1 MTTLIKNRKKDFLIF
16 EKRKDE
22 FLRSIKEPKNLNYFF
37 LNKKGYNLNLIN
49 QFIKTDNQKKNI
61 SILDICII
69 LNNVI
74 PHYCYHFNLSIA
86 GNCRMCLVELSS
98 SFKPVVACAVD
109 LAPNQKISTDTFLVT
124 RARQGIMEFLL
135 VNHPLDCPICDQGG
149 ECDLQDQ
156 SLVYGSDRGRFYHI
170 NDLKRS
176 VTDIM
181 CNHFVKLIL
190 TRCIHCTRCVRF
202 LNEVAGDYTL
212 GMLGRGNSSEIG
224 LYTDSILTSELS
236 SNITDFCPVGAL
248 TIKPYALNKRPW
260 EEIYLES
267 IDLSDSLCVPLRVYS
282 NGKRISRILPQ
293 YNTDLDISWI
303 TERTRYLSDGLTVQ
317 QLDYPCIKVFSS
329 SIEKETIYEES
340 VYYDMFYDEN
350 YSILVYD
357 EVINSVWKKNTNM
370 MAISWKSIGYFI
382 LNKMKNQYGFLCSYY
397 TGEFLDLETMVY
409 IKESAL
415 YYGSNSLK
423 SLSEKTMNN
432 SVELVNEDFDSNYL
446 LKLSNFEKYE
456 NVFFVNLN
464 LRIENPILN
473 AKLRQKFVWDNNLKI
488 YYFGAKY
495 NLTYKYIQLG
505 VSTKNLLK
513 MVEGRYSLLN
523 NLKKTKKSNLVLY
536 NNNLKLLYKPTFHRS
551 LFNYLKTLNNSFE
564 IMYLSKTAAS
574 VGSLDISFNR
584 SIVKKKTLSLKKK
597 PNMNFNLFYFIGCND
612 IKVDSILLNKLKIAH
627 KTFFYQNSHGD
638 AYFNFVDYFFP
649 SYSFLERQSSYY
661 TNCFGILKKN
671 RQLLL
676 PRNAFV
682 QDDKDIVKLIHKMV
696 FDINFNSKGYMNKQN
711 NIALY
716 SYIPIY
722 LFAKRRMN
730 FYNLFENQITYS
742 SVYFYTYSSKNKNS
756 FKNSLLATYSAN
768 LNMISYLH
776 FSKKSNLKL

>member
-1 MTTLIKNRKKDFLIF
+1 MTTLIKNRKKDFLRF
-16 EKRKDE
+16 EKRREE
-22 FLRSIKEPKNLNYFF
+22 FLKTIKVPKNLNYFF

-49 QFIKTDNQKKNI
+49 QFIKTNSNKKNI
-61 SILDICII
+61 SILDICVI

-135 VNHPLDCPICDQGG
+135 VNHPLDCPVCDQGG

-156 SLVYGSDRGRFYHI
+156 SLIYGSDRGRFYHV

-224 LYTDSILTSELS
+224 LYTDSVLTSELS

-260 EEIYLES
+260 EEVYLES

-282 NGKRISRILPQ
+282 NGKKINRILPQ
-293 YNTDLDISWI
+293 YNTDLDLSWI
-303 TERTRYLSDGLTVQ
+303 TERTRYLSDGLSVQ
-317 QLDYPCIKVFSS
+317 QLDYPCVKVFSS
-329 SIEKETIYEES
+329 YFQRETMDEES
-340 VYYDMFYDEN
+340 FYFDFFYNESYGVYFFDEN
-350 YSILVYD
+350 KELDS
-357 EVINSVWKKNTNM
+357 EFNSNM

-415 YYGSNSLK
+415 YYGSNSIK
-423 SLSEKTMNN
+423 SLSEKCLNVSN
-432 SVELVNEDFDSNYL
+432 ELVNEDFDSNYF

-456 NVFFVNLN
+456 NIFFVNLN
-464 LRIENPILN
+464 LRLENPILN
-473 AKLRQKFVWDNNLKI
+473 AKLRQKFVWDNSLKI

-505 VSTKNLLK
+505 VSTKNLLR
-513 MVEGRYSLLN
+513 MVEGRYSILN
-523 NLKKTKKSNLVLY
+523 NLKKTKKSNLLLY
-536 NNNLKLLYKPTFHRS
+536 NNNLKLLYKSTFHRS
-551 LFNYLKTLNNSFE
+551 LFNYLKNLNNSFE
-564 IMYLSKTAAS
+564 IMYLPKTAAS

-584 SIVKKKTLSLKKK
+584 SIVKKKKINLKEKV
-597 PNMNFNLFYFIGCND
+597 NMNYSLFYFIGCND
-612 IKVDSILLNKLKIAH
+612 IKVNSFLLNKYKLAH

-638 AYFNFVDYFFP
+638 NFFNFADYFFP
-649 SYSFLERQSSYY
+649 SYSFLEKQSSYY
-661 TNCFGILKKN
+661 INCFGILKKN
-671 RQLLL
+671 RQLVL
-676 PRNAFV
+676 PRNEFV
-682 QDDKDIVKLIHKMV
+682 QEDKDIVKLIHKMI
-696 FDINFNSKGYMNKQN
+696 FDINFNSKAYVNKQN

-716 SYIPIY
+716 SYIPVY
-722 LFAKRRMN
+722 LFAKRRTN
-730 FYNLFENQITYS
+730 FYNLFENKITYS
-742 SVYFYTYSSKNKNS
+742 SIYFYSYSSKNKNS
-756 FKNSLLATYSAN
+756 FKNSIFATYSAN

>member
-1 MTTLIKNRKKDFLIF
+1 MTTLIKNRKKDFLRF
-16 EKRKDE
+16 EKRREE
-22 FLRSIKEPKNLNYFF
+22 FLKTIKVPKNLNYFF

-49 QFIKTDNQKKNI
+49 QFIKTNSNKKNI
-61 SILDICII
+61 SILDICVI

-135 VNHPLDCPICDQGG
+135 VNHPLDCPVCDQGG

-156 SLVYGSDRGRFYHI
+156 SLIYGSDRGRFYHV

-224 LYTDSILTSELS
+224 LYTDSVLTSELS

-260 EEIYLES
+260 EEVYLES

-282 NGKRISRILPQ
+282 NGKKINRILPQ
-293 YNTDLDISWI
+293 YNTDLDLSWI
-303 TERTRYLSDGLTVQ
+303 TERTRYLSDGLSVQ
-317 QLDYPCIKVFSS
+317 QLDYPCVKVFSS
-329 SIEKETIYEES
+329 SFQKENMDEETFYFDFFYNES
-340 VYYDMFYDEN
+340 YGVYFFDEN
-350 YSILVYD
+350 KELDSGF
-357 EVINSVWKKNTNM
+357 NSNM

-415 YYGSNSLK
+415 YYGSNSIK
-423 SLSEKTMNN
+423 SLSEKCLNVSN
-432 SVELVNEDFDSNYL
+432 ELVNEDFDSNYF
-446 LKLSNFEKYE
+446 LKLDNFEKYE

-464 LRIENPILN
+464 LRLENPILN
-473 AKLRQKFVWDNNLKI
+473 AKLRQKFVWDNSLKI

-505 VSTKNLLK
+505 VSTKNLLR
-513 MVEGRYSLLN
+513 MVEGRYSILN
-523 NLKKTKKSNLVLY
+523 NLKKTKKSNLLLY
-536 NNNLKLLYKPTFHRS
+536 NNNLKLLYKSTFHRS
-551 LFNYLKTLNNSFE
+551 LFNYLKNLNNSFE
-564 IMYLSKTAAS
+564 IMYLPKTAAS

-584 SIVKKKTLSLKKK
+584 SIVKKKKVNLKEKV
-597 PNMNFNLFYFIGCND
+597 NMNYSLFYFIGCND
-612 IKVDSILLNKLKIAH
+612 IKVNSFLLNKYKLAH

-638 AYFNFVDYFFP
+638 NFFNFADYFFP
-649 SYSFLERQSSYY
+649 SYSFLEKQSSYY
-661 TNCFGILKKN
+661 INCFGILKKN
-671 RQLLL
+671 RQLVL
-676 PRNAFV
+676 PRNEFV
-682 QDDKDIVKLIHKMV
+682 QEDKDIVKLIHKMI
-696 FDINFNSKGYMNKQN
+696 FDINFNSKAYVNKQN

-716 SYIPIY
+716 SYIPVY
-722 LFAKRRMN
+722 LFAKRRTN
-730 FYNLFENQITYS
+730 FYNLFENKITYS
-742 SVYFYTYSSKNKNS
+742 SIYFYSYSSKNKNS
-756 FKNSLLATYSAN
+756 LKNSIFATYSAN

>member
-329 SIEKETIYEES
+329 SIEKETMDEES

-564 IMYLSKTAAS
+564 IMYLPKTAAS

-597 PNMNFNLFYFIGCND
+597 TKYEF
-612 IKVDSILLNKLKIAH
+612 
-627 KTFFYQNSHGD
+627 
-638 AYFNFVDYFFP
+638 
-649 SYSFLERQSSYY
+649 
-661 TNCFGILKKN
+661 
-671 RQLLL
+671 
-676 PRNAFV
+676 
-682 QDDKDIVKLIHKMV
+682 
-696 FDINFNSKGYMNKQN
+696 
-711 NIALY
+711 
-716 SYIPIY
+716 
-722 LFAKRRMN
+722 
-730 FYNLFENQITYS
+730 
-742 SVYFYTYSSKNKNS
+742 
-756 FKNSLLATYSAN
+756 
-768 LNMISYLH
+768 
-776 FSKKSNLKL
+776 

>member
-1 MTTLIKNRKKDFLIF
+1 MTTLIKNRKKDFLRF
-16 EKRKDE
+16 EKRREE
-22 FLRSIKEPKNLNYFF
+22 FLKTIKVPKNLNYFF

-49 QFIKTDNQKKNI
+49 QFIKTNSNKKNI
-61 SILDICII
+61 SILDICVI

-135 VNHPLDCPICDQGG
+135 VNHPLDCPVCDQGG

-156 SLVYGSDRGRFYHI
+156 SLIYGSDRGRFYHV

-224 LYTDSILTSELS
+224 LYTDSVLTSELS

-260 EEIYLES
+260 EEVYLES

-282 NGKRISRILPQ
+282 NGKKINRILPQ
-293 YNTDLDISWI
+293 YNTDLDLSWI
-303 TERTRYLSDGLTVQ
+303 TERTRYLSDGLSVQ
-317 QLDYPCIKVFSS
+317 QLDYPCVKVFSS
-329 SIEKETIYEES
+329 SFQKENMDEETFYFDFFYNENYG
-340 VYYDMFYDEN
+340 VYLLDEN
-350 YSILVYD
+350 KELDSGF
-357 EVINSVWKKNTNM
+357 NSNM

-415 YYGSNSLK
+415 YYGSNSIK
-423 SLSEKTMNN
+423 SLSEKCLNVSN
-432 SVELVNEDFDSNYL
+432 ELVNEDFDSNYF
-446 LKLSNFEKYE
+446 LKLDNFEKYE

-464 LRIENPILN
+464 LRLENPILN
-473 AKLRQKFVWDNNLKI
+473 AKLRQKFVWDNSLKI

-505 VSTKNLLK
+505 VSTKNLLR
-513 MVEGRYSLLN
+513 MVEGRYSILN
-523 NLKKTKKSNLVLY
+523 NLKKTKKSNLLLY
-536 NNNLKLLYKPTFHRS
+536 NNNLKLLYKSTFHRS
-551 LFNYLKTLNNSFE
+551 LFNYLKNLNNSFE
-564 IMYLSKTAAS
+564 IMYLPKTAAS

-584 SIVKKKTLSLKKK
+584 SIVKKKKVNLKEKV
-597 PNMNFNLFYFIGCND
+597 NMNYSLFYFIGCND
-612 IKVDSILLNKLKIAH
+612 IKVNSFLLNKYKLAH

-638 AYFNFVDYFFP
+638 NFFNFADYFFP
-649 SYSFLERQSSYY
+649 SYSFLEKQSSYY
-661 TNCFGILKKN
+661 INCFGILKKN
-671 RQLLL
+671 RQLVL
-676 PRNAFV
+676 PRNEFV
-682 QDDKDIVKLIHKMV
+682 QEDKDIVKLIHKMI
-696 FDINFNSKGYMNKQN
+696 FDINFNSKAYVNKQN

-716 SYIPIY
+716 SYIPVY
-722 LFAKRRMN
+722 LFAKRRTN
-730 FYNLFENQITYS
+730 FYNLFENKITYS
-742 SVYFYTYSSKNKNS
+742 SIYFYSYSSKNKNS
-756 FKNSLLATYSAN
+756 LKNSIFATYSAN

>member
-1 MTTLIKNRKKDFLIF
+1 MTTLIKNRKKDFLRF
-16 EKRKDE
+16 EKRREE
-22 FLRSIKEPKNLNYFF
+22 FLKTIKVPKNLNYFF

-49 QFIKTDNQKKNI
+49 QFIKTNSNKKNI
-61 SILDICII
+61 SILDICVI

-135 VNHPLDCPICDQGG
+135 VNHPLDCPVCDQGG

-156 SLVYGSDRGRFYHI
+156 SLIYGSDRGRFYHV

-224 LYTDSILTSELS
+224 LYTDSVLTSELS

-260 EEIYLES
+260 EEVYLES

-282 NGKRISRILPQ
+282 NGKKINRILPQ
-293 YNTDLDISWI
+293 YNTDLDLSWI
-303 TERTRYLSDGLTVQ
+303 TERTRYLSDGLSVQ
-317 QLDYPCIKVFSS
+317 QLDYPCVKVFSS
-329 SIEKETIYEES
+329 YFQRETMDEES
-340 VYYDMFYDEN
+340 FYFDFFYNESYGVYFFDEN
-350 YSILVYD
+350 KELDS
-357 EVINSVWKKNTNM
+357 EFNSNM

-415 YYGSNSLK
+415 YYGSNSIK
-423 SLSEKTMNN
+423 SLSEKCLNVSN
-432 SVELVNEDFDSNYL
+432 ELVNEDFDSNYF

-456 NVFFVNLN
+456 NIFFVNLN
-464 LRIENPILN
+464 LRLENPILN
-473 AKLRQKFVWDNNLKI
+473 AKLRQKFVWDNSLKI

-505 VSTKNLLK
+505 VSTKNLLR
-513 MVEGRYSLLN
+513 MVEGRYSILN
-523 NLKKTKKSNLVLY
+523 NLKKTKKSNLLLY
-536 NNNLKLLYKPTFHRS
+536 NNNLKLLYKSTFHRS
-551 LFNYLKTLNNSFE
+551 LFNYLKNLNNSFE
-564 IMYLSKTAAS
+564 IMYLPKTAAS

-584 SIVKKKTLSLKKK
+584 SIVKKKKINLKEKV
-597 PNMNFNLFYFIGCND
+597 NMNYSLFYFIGCND
-612 IKVDSILLNKLKIAH
+612 IKVNSFLLNKYKLAH

-638 AYFNFVDYFFP
+638 NFFNFADYFFP
-649 SYSFLERQSSYY
+649 SYSFLEKQSSYY
-661 TNCFGILKKN
+661 INCFGILKKN
-671 RQLLL
+671 RQLVL
-676 PRNAFV
+676 PRNEFV
-682 QDDKDIVKLIHKMV
+682 QEDKDIVKLIHKMI
-696 FDINFNSKGYMNKQN
+696 FDINFNSKAYVNKQN

-716 SYIPIY
+716 SYIPVY
-722 LFAKRRMN
+722 LFAKRRTN
-730 FYNLFENQITYS
+730 FYNLFENKITYS
-742 SVYFYTYSSKNKNS
+742 SIYFYSYSSKNKNS
-756 FKNSLLATYSAN
+756 LKNSIFATYSAN

>member
-1 MTTLIKNRKKDFLIF
+1 MTTLIKNRKKDFLRF
-16 EKRKDE
+16 EKRREE
-22 FLRSIKEPKNLNYFF
+22 FLKTIKVSKNLNYFF

-49 QFIKTDNQKKNI
+49 QFIKTNSNKKNI
-61 SILDICII
+61 SILDICVI

-135 VNHPLDCPICDQGG
+135 VNHPLDCPVCDQGG

-156 SLVYGSDRGRFYHI
+156 SLIYGSDRGRFYHV

-224 LYTDSILTSELS
+224 LYTDSVLTSELS

-260 EEIYLES
+260 EEVYLES

-282 NGKRISRILPQ
+282 NGKKINRILPQ
-293 YNTDLDISWI
+293 YNTDLDLSWI
-303 TERTRYLSDGLTVQ
+303 TERTRYLSDGLSVQ
-317 QLDYPCIKVFSS
+317 QLDYPCVKVFSS
-329 SIEKETIYEES
+329 YFQRETMDEES
-340 VYYDMFYDEN
+340 FYFDFFYNESYGVYFFDEN
-350 YSILVYD
+350 KELDS
-357 EVINSVWKKNTNM
+357 EFNSNM

-415 YYGSNSLK
+415 YYGSNSIK
-423 SLSEKTMNN
+423 SLSEKCLNVSN
-432 SVELVNEDFDSNYL
+432 ELVNEDFDSNYF

-456 NVFFVNLN
+456 NIFFVNLN
-464 LRIENPILN
+464 LRLENPILN
-473 AKLRQKFVWDNNLKI
+473 AKLRQKFVWDNSLKI

-505 VSTKNLLK
+505 VSTKNLLR
-513 MVEGRYSLLN
+513 MVEGRYSILN
-523 NLKKTKKSNLVLY
+523 NLKKTKKSNLLLY
-536 NNNLKLLYKPTFHRS
+536 NNNLKLLYKSTFHRS
-551 LFNYLKTLNNSFE
+551 LFNYLKNLNNSFE
-564 IMYLSKTAAS
+564 IMYLPKTAAS

-584 SIVKKKTLSLKKK
+584 SIVKKKKINLKEKV
-597 PNMNFNLFYFIGCND
+597 NMNYSLFYFIGCND
-612 IKVDSILLNKLKIAH
+612 IKVNSFLLNKYKLAH

-638 AYFNFVDYFFP
+638 NFFNFADYFFP
-649 SYSFLERQSSYY
+649 SYSFLEKQSSYY
-661 TNCFGILKKN
+661 INCFGILKKN
-671 RQLLL
+671 RQLVL
-676 PRNAFV
+676 PRNEFV
-682 QDDKDIVKLIHKMV
+682 QEDKDIVKLIHKMI
-696 FDINFNSKGYMNKQN
+696 FDINFNSKAYVNKQN

-716 SYIPIY
+716 SYIPVY
-722 LFAKRRMN
+722 LFAKRRTN
-730 FYNLFENQITYS
+730 FYNLFENKITYS
-742 SVYFYTYSSKNKNS
+742 SIYFYSYSSKNKNS
-756 FKNSLLATYSAN
+756 LKNSIFATYSAN

>member
-1 MTTLIKNRKKDFLIF
+1 MTNLIKNRKKDFLIF
-16 EKRKDE
+16 EKRRED
-22 FLRSIKEPKNLNYFF
+22 FLKTIKVSKNLNYFF

-49 QFIKTDNQKKNI
+49 QFIKTNNNKKNI
-61 SILDICII
+61 SILDICVI

-135 VNHPLDCPICDQGG
+135 VNHPLDCPVCDQGG

-156 SLVYGSDRGRFYHI
+156 SLIYGSDRGRFYHV

-224 LYTDSILTSELS
+224 LYTDSVLTSELS

-248 TIKPYALNKRPW
+248 TVKPYALNKRPW
-260 EEIYLES
+260 EEVYLES
-267 IDLSDSLCVPLRVYS
+267 IDLSDSLCVPIRVYS
-282 NGKRISRILPQ
+282 NGKKINRILPQ

-303 TERTRYLSDGLTVQ
+303 TERTRYLSDGLFVQ

-329 SIEKETIYEES
+329 SIEKETINEENEF
-340 VYYDMFYDEN
+340 YDFFYNEKSSISFYDEIDYN
-350 YSILVYD
+350 NNNKIS
-357 EVINSVWKKNTNM
+357 NM
-370 MAISWKSIGYFI
+370 MATSWKSIGYLI
-382 LNKMKNQYGFLCSYY
+382 LNKMKNQYGFLCSYF

-415 YYGSNSLK
+415 YYGSNSIK
-423 SLSEKTMNN
+423 SLSEKTLNVP
-432 SVELVNEDFDSNYL
+432 SELVNEDFDSNYI
-446 LKLSNFEKYE
+446 LKLSNFEKYD
-456 NVFFVNLN
+456 NIFFVNLN

-473 AKLRQKFVWDNNLKI
+473 AKLRQKFVWDNNLKV

-505 VSTKNLLK
+505 VSTKNLLR
-513 MVEGRYSLLN
+513 MVEGRYHVLN
-523 NLKKTKKSNLVLY
+523 NLQKNKNANLLLYGSNV
-536 NNNLKLLYKPTFHRS
+536 KLLYKAGFHRS
-551 LFNYLKTLNNSFE
+551 LFNYLKNLNNSFE
-564 IMYLSKTAAS
+564 IMYLTKNAAS
-574 VGSLDISFNR
+574 TGSLDISFDR
-584 SIVKKKTLSLKKK
+584 HIIKKKKINVNMK
-597 PNMNFNLFYFIGCND
+597 PNMNYNLFYYIGCND
-612 IKVDSILLNKLKIAH
+612 IKLNSFLLNKNKLAH
-627 KTFFYQNSHGD
+627 KLFFYQNSHGD
-638 AYFNFVDYFFP
+638 NFFSFADYFFP
-649 SYSFLERQSSYY
+649 SYSFLEKQSGYY
-661 TNCFGILKKN
+661 INCFGILKKT
-671 RQLLL
+671 RQLVL
-676 PRNAFV
+676 PRNDFV

-696 FDINFNSKGYMNKQN
+696 YDINFNSKPYMNKQN
-711 NIALY
+711 VMALY

-730 FYNLFENQITYS
+730 FYNILENQITYS
-742 SVYFYTYSSKNKNS
+742 SVYFYVYSSKNKNS

>member
-1 MTTLIKNRKKDFLIF
+1 MTTLIKNRKKDFLRF
-16 EKRKDE
+16 EKRREE
-22 FLRSIKEPKNLNYFF
+22 FLKTIKVPKNLNYFF

-49 QFIKTDNQKKNI
+49 QFIKTNSNKKNI
-61 SILDICII
+61 SILDICVI

-135 VNHPLDCPICDQGG
+135 VNHPLDCPVCDQGG

-156 SLVYGSDRGRFYHI
+156 SLIYGSDRGRFYHV

-224 LYTDSILTSELS
+224 LYTDSVLTSELS

-260 EEIYLES
+260 EEVYLES

-282 NGKRISRILPQ
+282 NGKKINRILPQ
-293 YNTDLDISWI
+293 YNTDLDLSWI
-303 TERTRYLSDGLTVQ
+303 TERTRYLSDGLSVQ
-317 QLDYPCIKVFSS
+317 QLDYPCVKVFSS
-329 SIEKETIYEES
+329 YFQRETMDEES
-340 VYYDMFYDEN
+340 FYFDFFYNESYGVYFFDEN
-350 YSILVYD
+350 KELDS
-357 EVINSVWKKNTNM
+357 EFNSNM

-415 YYGSNSLK
+415 YYGSNSIK
-423 SLSEKTMNN
+423 SLSEKCLNVSN
-432 SVELVNEDFDSNYL
+432 ELVNEDFDSNYF

-456 NVFFVNLN
+456 NIFFVNLN
-464 LRIENPILN
+464 LRLENPILN
-473 AKLRQKFVWDNNLKI
+473 AKLRQKFVWDNSLKI

-505 VSTKNLLK
+505 VSTKNLLR
-513 MVEGRYSLLN
+513 MVEGRYSILN
-523 NLKKTKKSNLVLY
+523 NLKKTKKSNLLLY
-536 NNNLKLLYKPTFHRS
+536 NNNLKLLYKSTFHRS
-551 LFNYLKTLNNSFE
+551 LFNYLKNLNNSFE
-564 IMYLSKTAAS
+564 IMYLPKTAAS

-584 SIVKKKTLSLKKK
+584 SIVKKKKINLKEKV
-597 PNMNFNLFYFIGCND
+597 NMNYSLFYFIGCND
-612 IKVDSILLNKLKIAH
+612 IKVNSFLLNKYKLAH

-638 AYFNFVDYFFP
+638 NFFNLADYFFP
-649 SYSFLERQSSYY
+649 SYSFLEKQSSYY
-661 TNCFGILKKN
+661 INCFGILKKN
-671 RQLLL
+671 RQLVL
-676 PRNAFV
+676 PRNEFV
-682 QDDKDIVKLIHKMV
+682 QEDKDIVKLIHKMI
-696 FDINFNSKGYMNKQN
+696 FDINFNSKAYVNKQN

-716 SYIPIY
+716 SYIPVY
-722 LFAKRRMN
+722 LFAKRRTN
-730 FYNLFENQITYS
+730 FYNLFENKITYS
-742 SVYFYTYSSKNKNS
+742 SIYFYSYSSKNKNS
-756 FKNSLLATYSAN
+756 LKNSIFATYSAN

>member
-1 MTTLIKNRKKDFLIF
+1 MTILIKNRRKDFLTF
-16 EKRKDE
+16 EKRRED
-22 FLRSIKEPKNLNYFF
+22 FLKAITVSKNLNYFF

-49 QFIKTDNQKKNI
+49 QFIKTNNNKKNI
-61 SILDICII
+61 SILDICVI

-135 VNHPLDCPICDQGG
+135 VNHPLDCPVCDQGG

-156 SLVYGSDRGRFYHI
+156 SLIYGSDRGRFYHV

-224 LYTDSILTSELS
+224 LYTDSVLTSELS

-260 EEIYLES
+260 EEVYLES

-282 NGKRISRILPQ
+282 NGKKINRVLPQ
-293 YNTDLDISWI
+293 YNTDLDLSWI
-303 TERTRYLSDGLTVQ
+303 TERTRYLSDGLSVQ

-329 SIEKETIYEES
+329 IKTPESMDEES
-340 VYYDMFYDEN
+340 FYFDFFYNEN
-350 YSILVYD
+350 YSVYLTD
-357 EVINSVWKKNTNM
+357 DFGIKQTTNM

-423 SLSEKTMNN
+423 SLSEKNLN
-432 SVELVNEDFDSNYL
+432 SSLELVNEDFDSNYL
-446 LKLSNFEKYE
+446 LRLSNFEKFE
-456 NVFFVNLN
+456 NVFFINLN
-464 LRIENPILN
+464 LRLENPILN

-505 VSTKNLLK
+505 VSTKNLLR
-513 MVEGRYSLLN
+513 MVEGRYSILN
-523 NLKKTKKSNLVLY
+523 NLKKTNKSNLLLY
-536 NNNLKLLYKPTFHRS
+536 NNNLKLSYKATFHRA
-551 LFNYLKTLNNSFE
+551 LFNYLKSLNNSFE
-564 IMYLSKTAAS
+564 IMYLPKTAAS

-584 SIVKKKTLSLKKK
+584 SIIKKRTINLKKK
-597 PNMNFNLFYFIGCND
+597 ANMNYNLFYYIGCND
-612 IKVDSILLNKLKIAH
+612 IKVNSFLLNNINLAH

-638 AYFNFVDYFFP
+638 NFFKFADYFFP
-649 SYSFLERQSSYY
+649 SYSFLEKQSGYY
-661 TNCFGILKKN
+661 INCFGILKKN
-671 RQLLL
+671 RQLVL
-676 PRNAFV
+676 PRNEFV
-682 QDDKDIVKLIHKMV
+682 QDDKDIVKLVHKMV
-696 FDINFNSKGYMNKQN
+696 FDINFNSKPYMNKKD